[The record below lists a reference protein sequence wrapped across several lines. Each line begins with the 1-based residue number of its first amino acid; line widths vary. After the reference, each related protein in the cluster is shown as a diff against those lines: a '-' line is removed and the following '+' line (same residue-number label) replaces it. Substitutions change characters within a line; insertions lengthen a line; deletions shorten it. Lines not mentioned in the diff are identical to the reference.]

1 MNNTILVK
9 ITMPS
14 ETIFE
19 GEAKMVNLPG
29 SEGVFGVLPGHA
41 KLIAK
46 ITIGC
51 ISVFLEDHE
60 KKFFIYDG
68 IAQIT
73 PLEVNIVSEFVM
85 DLERQYKNEV
95 LNKITNLKTELEQSK
110 KNSSE
115 AKLLEYTITR
125 YNSLLDFMGN

>member
-1 MNNTILVK
+1 MPRIK
-9 ITMPS
+9 IYFST
-14 ETIFE
+14 T
-19 GEAKMVNLPG
+19 LY
-29 SEGVFGVLPGHA
+29 H

-46 ITIGC
+46 IAIGC
-51 ISVFLEDHE
+51 ISVFLGDQE
-60 KKFFIYDG
+60 KKFFIYEG

-85 DLERQYKNEV
+85 DLERQYKNEI

>member
-19 GEAKMVNLPG
+19 AQAKMVNLPG
-29 SEGVFGVLPGHA
+29 TEGVFGVLPGHA

-46 ITIGC
+46 IAIGC
-51 ISVFLEDHE
+51 ISVFLGEQE
-60 KKFFIYDG
+60 KKFFIYEG
-68 IAQIT
+68 VAQIT
-73 PLEVNIVSEFVM
+73 PLEVNIVSEFVV
-85 DLERQYKNEV
+85 DFEEQSKNEI
-95 LNKITNLKTELEQSK
+95 LNKVANLKIELEQCEKS
-110 KNSSE
+110 NLE
-115 AKLLEYTITR
+115 AKLLEDAITR